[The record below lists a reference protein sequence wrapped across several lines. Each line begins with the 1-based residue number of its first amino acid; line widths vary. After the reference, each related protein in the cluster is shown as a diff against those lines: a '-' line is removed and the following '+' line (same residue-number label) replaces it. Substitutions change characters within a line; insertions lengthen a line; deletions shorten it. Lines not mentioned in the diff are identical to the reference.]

1 MEQFKNKRKTS
12 PAHTKDMTV
21 GSPYM
26 LMLEFAI
33 PIFFKPGI
41 PAAIQ
46 YGRCPDRREIF
57 GNQCVSGS
65 DIFRNAYFFDDQFLY
80 GNRYGRRCGDL
91 QIFRSGR

>member
-33 PIFFKPGI
+33 PIF
-41 PAAIQ
+41 
-46 YGRCPDRREIF
+46 
-57 GNQCVSGS
+57 
-65 DIFRNAYFFDDQFLY
+65 
-80 GNRYGRRCGDL
+80 
-91 QIFRSGR
+91 